1 MVPEDKAE
9 SISVTKDEVLKW
21 GKIRHKALWPVV
33 IEIAYAKFR
42 KNHKIVDLTTI
53 NVEKIKNYIQEEIK
67 HKSKYKGLPEIKIKE
82 IIEEKFKTKEL
93 KEILDGGLEEFT
105 LVNLTGEFIQMFNNL
120 CDRLNRLNEDIDL
133 KKFPTSLE
141 GKANYTHEVNET
153 FKKIVTHLK
162 NKKAVTA
169 SILPFSKY
177 DKKFNK
183 NRSQKNLNISKYFS
197 LNFKSILKENASD
210 YAIDKSIENFFEQV
224 PFMEDKLIKWCDK
237 KGTEQNF
244 EILKNKKSK
253 EEIKEALKTIFK
265 RTSSVEERE
274 NLFKE
279 ISSKVID
286 FEKFGKI
293 EGMFT
298 GHAYAVV
305 DAFEDLA
312 GYKYIVIKNPHG
324 NLTRINYTKSKKL
337 KELIKN
343 GNLKDKIGI
352 KKDGIGT
359 KIIDFEG
366 KTVDSGSGDISECVM
381 ELNDFCKKIYEIV
394 Y

>member
-183 NRSQKNLNISKYFS
+183 NRSQKNLNISKYFA

>member
-93 KEILDGGLEEFT
+93 KKILRGGSVNSVLT
-105 LVNLTGEFIQMFNNL
+105 NLTGEPTPIVDDLSNI
-120 CDRLNRLNEDIDL
+120 LNRDINL
-133 KKFPTSLE
+133 KKFPILIE
-141 GKANYTHEVNET
+141 GKVNYTSEVNDI
-153 FKKIVTHLK
+153 FNKIVKNLK
-162 NKKAVTA
+162 NKKSVVAGI
-169 SILPFSKY
+169 SFLSDY
-177 DKKFNK
+177 NNKFDK
-183 NRSQKNLNISKYFS
+183 NRSQKNFNIYIYFV

-210 YAIDKSIENFFEQV
+210 YDIDKSIENFFQQV
-224 PFMEDKLIKWCDK
+224 PFKEDKLIKWCDK

-253 EEIKEALKTIFK
+253 EEIKKALKTIFK

-274 NLFKE
+274 NLFQE

-298 GHAYAVV
+298 GHGYAVV

-324 NLTRINYTKSKKL
+324 KLTRINYTKSKKL

-381 ELNDFCKKIYEIV
+381 ELNDFCKKIDEII